1 LVVCIG
7 SYYLYFIFNVRSR
20 FFNDQN
26 TLLDQVL
33 KNSNTTTPVNNSTS
47 LDLGIKSKFIN
58 NDNAKI
64 DINKSLN
71 LLNTTLDLS
80 KVSNEGLNMCI
91 DSNTVPTFL
100 KNTHT
105 KVWFITLR
113 NSNYTVTKSI
123 NLEYS
128 EFDYVITNTGTDLRL
143 TLNPYLTSKIQK
155 NTQLLPNNLNI
166 INQLSLA
173 KQDRWFLKNSI
184 LSDSLIKSTANFTS
198 SKKLITSEILTGNPS
213 NNV

>member
-1 LVVCIG
+1 
-7 SYYLYFIFNVRSR
+7 
-20 FFNDQN
+20 
-26 TLLDQVL
+26 
-33 KNSNTTTPVNNSTS
+33 
-47 LDLGIKSKFIN
+47 
-58 NDNAKI
+58 
-64 DINKSLN
+64 
-71 LLNTTLDLS
+71 
-80 KVSNEGLNMCI
+80 MCI
-91 DSNTVPTFL
+91 DSNTVPAFL

-113 NSNYTVTKSI
+113 NSNYTVAKPI
-123 NLEYS
+123 NLEYN
-128 EFDYVITNTGTDLRL
+128 EFDYAITNTGTDLRL

-155 NTQLLPNNLNI
+155 NIQLLPNNLNI

-198 SKKLITSEILTGNPS
+198 SKKLITSEILTSNPS

>member
-7 SYYLYFIFNVRSR
+7 SYYLYFIFNIRSR
-20 FFNDQN
+20 FFNDQS
-26 TLLDQVL
+26 TLLGQVL
-33 KNSNTTTPVNNSTS
+33 KNSNTTTSVNNPTS
-47 LDLGIKSKFIN
+47 LDLGVKSKFIN
-58 NDNAKI
+58 NDSSKI
-64 DINKSLN
+64 DISKSLN

-80 KVSNEGLNMCI
+80 KVSNEGLDICI
-91 DSNTVPTFL
+91 DSNTVPAFL

-113 NSNYTVTKSI
+113 NSNYTVAKPI
-123 NLEYS
+123 NLEYN
-128 EFDYVITNTGTDLRL
+128 EFDYAITNTGTDLRL